1 MRNRRAFL
9 TPNPT
14 DKRKERFAQLKL
26 VTSFNIDS
34 PARNERQKPASISIQ
49 TNKTPSHVL
58 SRKYSTGRGSK
69 RMLFVIVVRSTQKGK
84 QITKEYIEKLKQVF
98 DRVGKGLRRIEPE
111 AMYKY
116 LKSNPNFEQE
126 ASKFLSHNNDRL
138 NHVITFRDFLSII
151 LEDATEIQINN
162 MLGWITDDITPYY
175 DNARLPINS
184 RRKMTINTARAF
196 QQLFKHLDTDGDGLL
211 SLNEVQ
217 TAFEK
222 TVTQQTIT
230 KYFREYDQDGRNKI
244 NAPQFIRMVAPHNM
258 EVPHDVIEAVIKT

>member
-1 MRNRRAFL
+1 M

-14 DKRKERFAQLKL
+14 EKRKEKFAKLKL
-26 VTSFNIDS
+26 VTSFNTES
-34 PARNERQKPASISIQ
+34 PARFERPKPASISIQ
-49 TNKTPSHVL
+49 TSKKPSGVL
-58 SRKYSTGRGSK
+58 LRQHSTGRGSK

-84 QITKEYIEKLKQVF
+84 QVTKEYIQKLKQVF
-98 DRVGKGLRRIEPE
+98 DRVGRGLRRIEPE

-116 LKSNPNFEQE
+116 LKNNPHFEQE
-126 ASKFLSHNNDRL
+126 ASKFLSHNNDRI

-151 LEDATEIQINN
+151 LEDASEIQINN

-175 DNARLPINS
+175 DNTRLPADG

-230 KYFREYDQDGRNKI
+230 KYFKEYDQDGKNKI
-244 NAPQFIRMVAPHNM
+244 TAPQFIRMVAPHNM